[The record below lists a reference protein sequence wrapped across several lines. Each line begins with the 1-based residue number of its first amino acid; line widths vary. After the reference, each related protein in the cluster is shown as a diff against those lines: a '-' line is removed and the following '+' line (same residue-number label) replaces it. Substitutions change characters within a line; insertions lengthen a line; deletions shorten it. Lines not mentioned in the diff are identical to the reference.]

1 MPVAWPRV
9 AMIWPCDD
17 NANLIGE
24 QVHVDLSSARIEKG
38 KTVEIVTAE
47 QAAEMA
53 TPLHR
58 GG

>member
-1 MPVAWPRV
+1 
-9 AMIWPCDD
+9 MIWPCDD
-17 NANLIGE
+17 NANLIGG

-47 QAAEMA
+47 PAAEMA